1 MPLPKGSTTNLVLL
15 ASVLAAAATCAASAA
30 LARGGAGITGSQGAG
45 ARTGFGPPVGIN
57 DLSYHSGGY
66 GRYDNAYPGYYA
78 DGRDCRFTR
87 NSFGAYP
94 SFVRVCD

>member
-1 MPLPKGSTTNLVLL
+1 MLLRTDMAPKLILF
-15 ASVLAAAATCAASAA
+15 ASVFMVGASCIVSTAS
-30 LARGGAGITGSQGAG
+30 ARGGGITGSQGAG

-57 DLSYHSGGY
+57 DQPYHSGGY

-78 DGRDCRFTR
+78 DGADCRFKR
-87 NSFGAYP
+87 NVFGAYP